1 VIVPNLLIG
10 TAYAVSA
17 GLIIYAVQ
25 SDLAPQDVRFPLILA
40 WAVAGLVLSF
50 VAVWRRTEQKA

>member
-1 VIVPNLLIG
+1 MK
-10 TAYAVSA
+10 
-17 GLIIYAVQ
+17 
-25 SDLAPQDVRFPLILA
+25 FPLVLG